1 MKKQANQRYYGQIA
15 LTKFKSAVISVN
27 NKQGK
32 PVRGVFIPIEA
43 NHLYE
48 GNKHIYAS
56 VGVTMHDR
64 DQYENDGF
72 ISQQVSADMY
82 KKADDQRKEE
92 FNNLPILGNVKKS
105 VGVDSGSDD
114 FEATPKVVSDNS
126 SIDDSDDM
134 PF

>member
-15 LTKFKSAVISVN
+15 LTKFKSAVITVN

-32 PVRGVFIPIEA
+32 PVKGVFIPVEA

-56 VGVTMHDR
+56 VGVTTHDR
-64 DQYENDGF
+64 DQYENNGF
-72 ISQQVSADMY
+72 ISQQVSSEMY
-82 KKADDQRKEE
+82 KKADEQKKEE
-92 FNNLPILGNVKKS
+92 FNNLPILGNFKKS

-114 FEATPKVVSDNS
+114 FDANPDIDNNN
-126 SIDDSDDM
+126 DL